1 MNLRIADCGLQNSN
15 FLGNAGSYTMTEPSQ
30 GTALHNSKSA
40 IRNSQSTDLSRYNK
54 KLELILRTSARIFAE
69 KSYHSTSMRDISRA
83 TGVSLAG
90 LYHYCKSK
98 EELLFLIQDHC
109 FGRVLERLE
118 ERIKTI
124 EDPLEKFRIFVDNHL
139 SFFAA
144 NMSEMKVLSHEAE
157 SLGGDLHEHVSTRKR
172 QYTRTARKILS
183 EVQQTTV
190 GSESHKPRRN
200 GHLKRNRKPVDIT
213 VATYALFGMM
223 NWIYNWYDPRG
234 KLSVSQLVDNI
245 TRLFLTGFLSQT
257 SVALAD
263 SGKAEKMSIWR
274 TA

>member
-1 MNLRIADCGLQNSN
+1 
-15 FLGNAGSYTMTEPSQ
+15 MT
-30 GTALHNSKSA
+30 N
-40 IRNSQSTDLSRYNK
+40 DLSRYDK
-54 KLELILRTSARIFAE
+54 KLEHIMRTSARIFAR

-118 ERIKTI
+118 QRVKDTD
-124 EDPLEKFRIFVDNHL
+124 DPFEKLRLFIDNHL

-144 NMSEMKVLSHEAE
+144 NMAEMKVLSHEAE
-157 SLGGDLHEHVSTRKR
+157 SLAGDLHEHVSTKKEKYARL
-172 QYTRTARKILS
+172 ARKILR
-183 EVQQTTV
+183 EIQ
-190 GSESHKPRRN
+190 ESQPAKARID
-200 GHLKRNRKPVDIT
+200 LT

-223 NWIYNWYDPRG
+223 NWIYNWYDPSG
-234 KLSVSQLVDNI
+234 KLSVNQLVDNI
-245 TRLFLTGFLSQT
+245 TNLFLRGFLASEVEQF
-257 SVALAD
+257 ALTKSRR
-263 SGKAEKMSIWR
+263 SGNVNVWR